1 VTLGRSR
8 SGGIFRREDA
18 ESAEAEV
25 EGSCFGESGGPILYD
40 SSDVIL
46 GVNSFVINGQC
57 AGVGFAY
64 RVDQQDVIDWIQA
77 NAKGDVNVVT
87 VS

>member
-1 VTLGRSR
+1 MTLGRSR

-57 AGVGFAY
+57 RASASRTALTSRTSSTGSRPTPKA
-64 RVDQQDVIDWIQA
+64 
-77 NAKGDVNVVT
+77 T
-87 VS
+87 

>member
-1 VTLGRSR
+1 M
-8 SGGIFRREDA
+8 
-18 ESAEAEV
+18 
-25 EGSCFGESGGPILYD
+25 P
-40 SSDVIL
+40 
-46 GVNSFVINGQC
+46 
-57 AGVGFAY
+57 GVGFAY